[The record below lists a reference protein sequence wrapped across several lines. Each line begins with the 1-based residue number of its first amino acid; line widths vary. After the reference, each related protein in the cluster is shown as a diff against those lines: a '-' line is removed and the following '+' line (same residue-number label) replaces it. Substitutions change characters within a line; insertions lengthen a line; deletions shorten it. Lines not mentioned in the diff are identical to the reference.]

1 MVVAELAVAGA
12 VRIPV
17 LAIGGIS
24 LNTVALAAASGA
36 AGVAAIG
43 LFFDA
48 AGPPDDLRGRLTETV
63 ASLRRAFDR

>member
-1 MVVAELAVAGA
+1 M
-12 VRIPV
+12 PV

-24 LNTVALAAASGA
+24 LNTVAAAAEAGA

-48 AGPPDDLRGRLTETV
+48 AGPMDNLRGRLIQTV
-63 ASLRRAFDR
+63 AGLRRAFVFERPTGR